1 MRNDKG
7 GNKTKKQKRS
17 RRVDI
22 YTEIENDQLFGKITK
37 NDGGHFMVLG
47 TDNVLRKGK
56 LKNIMKKGPRI
67 GKDTFVAFSLRSFND
82 KDECDIIGLARPPQ
96 NVVEHLIS
104 LGATK
109 KSNIS
114 DVQFNY
120 DSDDNE
126 FKNLDKIKVAMNDDD
141 YFNTDYMNENNSE
154 DEMEY
159 ENEEENDKIYNN
171 INQDINFD
179 DMDIV
184 NTQEIKNEEND
195 ELLEEINNVN
205 DYNKSKNKNKLKNN
219 KVNNETKNETNSSKE
234 KLEEN
239 NMNFDVDFDDI

>member
-67 GKDTFVAFSLRSFND
+67 GKDMFVAFSLRSFND

-96 NVVEHLIS
+96 NVIDQLTS
-104 LGATK
+104 LGETK

-114 DVQFNY
+114 DVKF
-120 DSDDNE
+120 DDDDDNNE
-126 FKNLDKIKVAMNDDD
+126 FKNLDKIKVSKNNDD
-141 YFNTDYMNENNSE
+141 YFNTDYMNTNSSD
-154 DEMEY
+154 DELEY
-159 ENEEENDKIYNN
+159 EDEEENDKIYNN
-171 INQDINFD
+171 MDQDIDFD
-179 DMDIV
+179 DMDFV
-184 NTQEIKNEEND
+184 NTQETKNEEND
-195 ELLEEINNVN
+195 KLLEEINNVN
-205 DYNKSKNKNKLKNN
+205 EDSILKKKNKSKNNKINN
-219 KVNNETKNETNSSKE
+219 VNNESDNSEE
-234 KLEEN
+234 KSEEN